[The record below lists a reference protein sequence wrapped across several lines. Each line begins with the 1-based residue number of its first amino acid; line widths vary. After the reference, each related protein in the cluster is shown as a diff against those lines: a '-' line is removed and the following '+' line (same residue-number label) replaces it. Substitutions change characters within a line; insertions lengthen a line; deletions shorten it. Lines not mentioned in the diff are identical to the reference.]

1 MWFIKVIFLGAPR
14 LGKTTARRRLGGEIA
29 DISSSGEAV
38 QPSTGIVES
47 GVVIRNL
54 SSNTALVTPSHWSI
68 SKSLPEE
75 ANIILHFLYSHT
87 LRKKATSI
95 NKGLDSHDT
104 APTKNGNEGLPDSQ
118 AITDTAPTNNGNEG
132 LPDSLAK
139 TDTAPTK
146 NGNEGLPDSHAKT
159 DTPPTKKGNEGL
171 PDSHVENAASPILSE
186 SLIESS
192 HSPKVVSEMN
202 VNIQSEAMSELAE
215 FFRKAVSPEDWKDI
229 QHLFKDTALLKMEDA
244 GGQPE
249 LMDMLAALTIGPAL
263 YLLFCKLIDNLHSN
277 YTVSYV
283 SSSGESTTP
292 VQSTYTMEETLL
304 TALASV
310 SCFSSYS
317 TTSHISSEESTS
329 APGDELLASC
339 NKSVAYILGTHKDLV
354 SEQEI
359 EEFDQKLQNSI
370 RSTDFFRKDL
380 VQFSSQDRM
389 VLPIDN
395 MHGGEY
401 EIKKVRQF
409 LEEGMKKHF
418 KKLSIP
424 ASWLVLSLCL
434 RKREERTAS
443 LQIVLQLAGE
453 LGMSEREAKLALWF
467 LHHYAGVLM
476 YFPNLKELKDT
487 VICDTQVVYDST
499 TNLIVNTFK
508 FESVSIAASERF
520 RETGQFTLE
529 DIREATAQVSGDY
542 IPLLK
547 LVKLL
552 EHLNIIAPITP
563 SLTSSTSSEVS
574 YFMPCVLQN
583 VTHKELDKWWRSNSS
598 PHSPAPLF
606 IRYDCGFSL
615 IGIFPAVIANLAG
628 NESLQLVVDGIKK
641 NRVQFRMI
649 SGDYDKFTLISH
661 PKYYAVHIN
670 READAVKPTHEV
682 CSTVREIVES
692 TLKVVTSKMNYTF
705 CAEYHLSFECPS
717 HPGRDH
723 LCIVEKCKI
732 SIPRSKL

>member
-38 QPSTGIVES
+38 EPSTGVVES

-54 SSNTALVTPSHWSI
+54 SSSTALVTPSHWSI
-68 SKSLPEE
+68 SKNLLEE
-75 ANIILHFLYSHT
+75 ANITLHFLYHHTCQKNTINENRGSLDEASIASGSRGLPYSH
-87 LRKKATSI
+87 AEA
-95 NKGLDSHDT
+95 DT
-104 APTKNGNEGLPDSQ
+104 AS
-118 AITDTAPTNNGNEG
+118 INNGNEG
-132 LPDSLAK
+132 LPDSHSI
-139 TDTAPTK
+139 TAP
-146 NGNEGLPDSHAKT
+146 
-159 DTPPTKKGNEGL
+159 
-171 PDSHVENAASPILSE
+171 
-186 SLIESS
+186 SS
-192 HSPKVVSEMN
+192 KSFTQSSNPPKVTSEK
-202 VNIQSEAMSELAE
+202 SEIISELAE

-229 QHLFKDTALLKMEDA
+229 KHLFKDTALLKMEDT

-263 YLLFCKLIDNLHSN
+263 YLLFCKLIDDLHSN

-317 TTSHISSEESTS
+317 ATSHIGSEESTS
-329 APGDELLASC
+329 TREDELLASC

-354 SEQEI
+354 SEQDI
-359 EEFDQKLQNSI
+359 EEFDKKLQNSI

-395 MHGGEY
+395 MHGGED

-443 LQIVLQLAGE
+443 LQNVLELAGE
-453 LGMSEREAKLALWF
+453 LGMPEREAKLALWF

-476 YFPNLKELKDT
+476 YFPKLKELKDT
-487 VICDTQVVYDST
+487 VICDTQVVYDSA

-508 FESVSIAASERF
+508 FDSVGKAASERF
-520 RETGQFTLE
+520 RETGQFSLE
-529 DIREATAQVSGDY
+529 DIRKATAQVSGDY
-542 IPLLK
+542 IPLRK

-552 EHLNIIAPITP
+552 EHLNIIALITP
-563 SLTSSTSSEVS
+563 SLTSSKSSEVS

-583 VTHKELDKWWRSNSS
+583 ATHKELDKWWESNSS
-598 PHSPAPLF
+598 THSPAPLF

-615 IGIFPAVIANLAG
+615 IGVFPALIANLTG
-628 NESLQLVVDGIKK
+628 NESLDLVIDDIKK
-641 NRVQFRMI
+641 NRVQFLMFE
-649 SGDYDKFTLISH
+649 GDCDTVTLISH
-661 PKYYAVHIN
+661 SKYYAVHIT
-670 READAVKPTHEV
+670 RGTDAETPIHEV
-682 CSTVREIVES
+682 CSTVRGMVES
-692 TLKVVTSKMNYTF
+692 TLKIVTSNMNYSF
-705 CAEYHLSFECPS
+705 CADYQLAFECPS

-723 LCIVEKCKI
+723 LCTVKCKDTR
-732 SIPRSKL
+732 PRSMFCPNNKKRLRPIKMQSQHLTWFGIVSRCEYYFLLVLSLCSHNYIA